1 MAEAVAPSEEKMRE
15 NGGIEELPQEAV
27 LTNEDKKKKRK
38 EEKAR
43 EDSFFIKAMAGY
55 MRFLLKIK
63 KKPLSKKI
71 PIRGAGES
79 YSEGGSIYTTIP
91 PLRDKDLEQV
101 GFYAVR
107 EPFSF
112 VRVVLNTSNN
122 EYLLETIE
130 PQLSAKEVRLLK
142 TVKSSLDK
150 TLSYE
155 WDKLTA
161 IDKQSYLE
169 KSVESFL
176 RTRGLKLDR
185 ITREKIRY
193 YIVRDFVGYGPI
205 DALMN
210 DTHIEDI
217 SCDGIN
223 VPLFVYHSKFESLK
237 VNTAFEDEESL
248 NSFVVGL
255 SQRCG
260 KQISVSNPILDGT
273 APEGHRI
280 QATYSK
286 EVTTRGSTFTIRR
299 FKEKP
304 FTPVDLIKNN
314 TANAEMVAYM
324 WLAVEHG
331 ESAIIA
337 GGTASGK
344 TATLNATALF
354 IPPTAKIVTMED
366 TREINLPHENWIPGA
381 TRSGVGER
389 GIDGKSAGE
398 IDMYDLVRA
407 ALRQR
412 PNYIIVGE
420 VRGKETYTMF
430 QAMATGHTT
439 YSTMHADSVKGMV
452 NRLEN
457 PPINCPRILLTA
469 LRNVIIQIH
478 ARVGMDMVRRIK
490 QLIEIVGFEPETNE
504 LITNTVYEWD
514 QGKDK
519 FIFKGH
525 SFLFD
530 KIMEMK
536 NMTHEA
542 MIEEFNRRVDIIKY
556 MVAKD
561 LDDHKEIW
569 KLIRSYYRDPM
580 ATTTLA
586 RADLQAMGVTISDDN
601 KWQGV

>member
-1 MAEAVAPSEEKMRE
+1 MRKGRKPIPKKMPSTSLGDYTE
-15 NGGIEELPQEAV
+15 
-27 LTNEDKKKKRK
+27 
-38 EEKAR
+38 
-43 EDSFFIKAMAGY
+43 
-55 MRFLLKIK
+55 
-63 KKPLSKKI
+63 
-71 PIRGAGES
+71 
-79 YSEGGSIYTTIP
+79 EGGSAYTYIP
-91 PLRDKDLEQV
+91 MLTDPDLEQIEV
-101 GFYAVR
+101 YPIKK
-107 EPFSF
+107 PFSF
-112 VRVVLNTSNN
+112 MRAVLNKSTN
-122 EYLLETIE
+122 EYMLESIE
-130 PQLSAKEVRLLK
+130 PQLTDREKKLLK
-142 TVKSSLDK
+142 MVKDSLDK
-150 TLSYE
+150 TLAYE

-169 KSVESFL
+169 NSVESFL
-176 RTRGLKLDR
+176 KSRNLKLDKV
-185 ITREKIRY
+185 TKEKIRY
-193 YIVRDFVGYGPI
+193 YIIRDFIGYGPI
-205 DALMN
+205 DCLMS
-210 DTHIEDI
+210 DKYIEDI
-217 SCDGIN
+217 SCDGVGI
-223 VPLFVYHSKFESLK
+223 PLFVYHGKFESLK
-237 VNTAFEDEESL
+237 TSVMFPDEATL
-248 NSFVVGL
+248 NSFVINL

-273 APEGHRI
+273 SPEGHRV

-286 EVTTRGSTFTIRR
+286 EITTRGSTFTIRR

-304 FTPVDLIKNN
+304 FTPVELVRYN
-314 TANAEMVAYM
+314 TANEEMVAYM

-344 TATLNATALF
+344 TATLNAISLF
-354 IPPTAKIVTMED
+354 IPPTAKVVTMED

-389 GIDGKSAGE
+389 GIDGKAPGE
-398 IDMYDLVRA
+398 IDMFDLVRA

-420 VRGKETYTMF
+420 VRGKETYIMF

-514 QGKDK
+514 QGKDR

-536 NMTHEA
+536 NLTHEG
-542 MIEEFNRRVDIIKY
+542 MMDEFKRRVDVVRY
-556 MVAKD
+556 MVTKNIENHVD
-561 LDDHKEIW
+561 IW
-569 KLIRSYYRDPM
+569 NLIKSYYKDPPGT
-580 ATTTLA
+580 A
-586 RADLQAMGVTISDDN
+586 AMVRGELVKMGILNTE
-601 KWQGV
+601 GEVMEA